1 MEIVRPL
8 TEQINGTT
16 KKLDVP
22 GTAFE
27 LKFNKF
33 LQ

>member
-8 TEQINGTT
+8 TEQINGTI
-16 KKLDVP
+16 KKLGGT

-27 LKFNKF
+27 LKFNEF

>member
-1 MEIVRPL
+1 MEIVRLL
-8 TEQINGTT
+8 TEQINGTI
-16 KKLDVP
+16 KKVDVP